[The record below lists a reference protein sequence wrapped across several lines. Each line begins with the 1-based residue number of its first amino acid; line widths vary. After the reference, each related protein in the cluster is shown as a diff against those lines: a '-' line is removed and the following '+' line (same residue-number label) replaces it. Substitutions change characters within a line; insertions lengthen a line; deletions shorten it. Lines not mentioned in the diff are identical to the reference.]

1 MSKEPPTSVE
11 ADCVDFKRLSKAGLD
26 ACLDTL
32 LAQPATSQQASELQH
47 LLHELQ
53 VHQIE
58 LEIQNRELRESQQD
72 LEEARDLY
80 ADLYDFAPV
89 GYLTLDSKGNILDI
103 NLRGAAMLERE
114 RSRLI
119 GLPLV
124 PFLVSGESHILFEHL
139 TQVFKSQDEVVHE
152 FSMKTRGAM
161 PMVVRMKSIAVS
173 GNEAEAN
180 TCRSIVIDISS
191 QKRTEVTLRQERDWA
206 QRYLDTVEAII
217 VALDGDGYITLINR
231 KGCELL
237 GYGESE
243 LIGKNWFRFCLP
255 PSQLTQLTID
265 AFRNIIAGGLEGVEY
280 YENPILTRSGDER
293 LVAWHNNFIYDDAGK
308 ISGTLSAGE
317 DITERRQA
325 EIALK
330 ESEKRFRAFFEQAA
344 VGVAVIDSSN
354 GKFQRVNQKY
364 SDIIGYSIE
373 EMKMLDFMQIT
384 HPEDLPLDLN
394 NMQKLRSG
402 EIREFT
408 MEKRLH
414 RKDGAIIWV
423 DLTVSPMWHVGEVPD
438 FHIAIIDDICQR
450 KQAETVLDGRNKVLE
465 LMANG
470 ANLDKVLTSLVI
482 KAEEIYPDM
491 LFAVLLA
498 QEGQDQFQ
506 PYTNPAL
513 AEYYRGTKDSLKMPP
528 ESGCCG
534 KAKFPGQRILIED
547 ILKQPNCVAC
557 IKATKKIGLTHCWC
571 EPILSS
577 SGEVLGVFSSYN
589 REACALGSTDMDFF
603 YGTAR
608 LASIAIE
615 RDRIEHDARQHQAEL
630 AHMAR
635 LDMMGEMATGMA
647 HELNQP
653 LAAIATYAD
662 VALRL
667 LDAGIKQPELLEE
680 ALQGARQQAVRAS
693 EIIRHLRQL
702 VRKQAPQKSRL
713 DINSLIGSVV
723 EFTQFEAGKSQV
735 HFTLQLGDA
744 LPKVSAD
751 GIQIEQ
757 VLLNLVRNSI
767 EALQSVSDKKRE
779 VSILTSMNR
788 DDWMQVEVVD
798 NGPGMS
804 AEILDHLFK
813 PFVTSKGAGGMGM
826 GLSISRSII
835 EAHGGQLWAQSKP
848 GRGARFILT
857 LPLNAQATQE

>member
-1 MSKEPPTSVE
+1 MSKEPPISVE

-58 LEIQNRELRESQQD
+58 LEIQNRELRESQQE

-89 GYLTLDSKGNILDI
+89 GYLTLNSKAKILDI
-103 NLRGAAMLERE
+103 NLRGAVMLGRE
-114 RSRLI
+114 RNRLI

-124 PFLVSGESHILFEHL
+124 PFLARGESRILSEHL
-139 TQVFKSQDEVVHE
+139 AQVFQTTENVVHE
-152 FSMKTRGAM
+152 LRLKPVDGTSRL
-161 PMVVRMKSIAVS
+161 VRIYSAAEKSGHATAYS
-173 GNEAEAN
+173 
-180 TCRSIVIDISS
+180 CRAALIDIS
-191 QKRTEVTLRQERDWA
+191 QQRQTEDALRQ
-206 QRYLDTVEAII
+206 
-217 VALDGDGYITLINR
+217 
-231 KGCELL
+231 
-237 GYGESE
+237 SE
-243 LIGKNWFRFCLP
+243 L
-255 PSQLTQLTID
+255 
-265 AFRNIIAGGLEGVEY
+265 
-280 YENPILTRSGDER
+280 
-293 LVAWHNNFIYDDAGK
+293 
-308 ISGTLSAGE
+308 
-317 DITERRQA
+317 
-325 EIALK
+325 
-330 ESEKRFRAFFEQAA
+330 RFRAIFEQAA
-344 VGVAVIDSSN
+344 IGVAVIDSSS

-408 MEKRLH
+408 REKRLY

-423 DLTVSPMWHVGEVPD
+423 DLTVSPMWNVGEVPD
-438 FHIAIIDDICQR
+438 FHIAIIDDISQR
-450 KQAETVLDGRNKVLE
+450 KQAGTVMNGRNEVLE

-470 ANLDKVLTSLVI
+470 ANLDKVLSSLVI

-506 PYTNPAL
+506 PYTSPAL

-534 KAKFPGQRILIED
+534 KAGFSGRRILIED
-547 ILKQPNCVAC
+547 ILRQPNCVAC
-557 IKATKKIGLTHCWC
+557 IKATKKFGLTHCWC

-577 SGEVLGVFSSYN
+577 SGEVLGVFSSYG
-589 REACALGSTDMDFF
+589 REVCALGSTDIAFF

-615 RDRIEHDARQHQAEL
+615 RSRIEHDARQHQAEL

-667 LDAGIKQPELLEE
+667 LDAGIKQPGLLEE

-702 VRKQAPQKSRL
+702 VRKQAPQKSGL
-713 DINSLIGSVV
+713 DINSLVGSVV

-735 HFTLQLGDA
+735 HVTLQLGDA
-744 LPKVSAD
+744 LPKVSVD